1 MVLTLYGL
9 YSNVCSAICSV
20 LLLRHGDDI
29 YKMLPRTLVLAREVD
44 SQWFEGDG
52 GRKYGAYRKRSMIC
66 AVR

>member
-20 LLLRHGDDI
+20 LLLLRHGDDI

-44 SQWFEGDG
+44 SQWKCLKATADENTALT
-52 GRKYGAYRKRSMIC
+52 GRGP
-66 AVR
+66 